1 VNYTQLVQLHGRY
14 SPNLA
19 ILGFPCN
26 QFGGQE
32 PGTPEE
38 IKEFVSKFGVEFDMF
53 AKIKVNGDDAD
64 PLWKF
69 LKSKQG
75 GLMGNFIKWNFTKF
89 LVDTNGIPVA
99 RYSPKTNPIPDIETD
114 IKKYLPVGAS
124 Q

>member
-14 SPNLA
+14 APQLA

-38 IKEFVSKFGVEFDMF
+38 IKEFISKFGVQFDMF
-53 AKIKVNGDDAD
+53 AKVKVNGDDAD
-64 PLWKF
+64 PLWTF
-69 LKSKQG
+69 LKNKQG
-75 GLMGNFIKWNFTKF
+75 GLLGNFIKWNFTKF
-89 LVDTNGIPVA
+89 LVDPSGQPVA
-99 RYSPKTNPIPDIETD
+99 RYSPKTNPIPEVESD
-114 IKKYLPVGAS
+114 IKKYLPEE